1 MPIRTTRA
9 DPLDDVAQAGSIL
22 KRRYGLAAE
31 FENDYQQRYRG
42 LMTRRLLAPVVLGA
56 ASVLA
61 LAGCAGTTTQTDAA
75 APADGVVTVVA
86 STDVYGSIAEAVG
99 GDLVDVQSIITSPS
113 QDPHEYEAS
122 AQDQLTLK
130 NAGLVIEN
138 GAGYD
143 SFMESLIEASGTTAP
158 VITAVEYNHDY
169 PGAEGHDDG
178 AGAEPSAS
186 ADDHDHAEGEAHA
199 EGDGHD
205 HVEGFNEHV
214 WYDPHTVEDLAAAI
228 AQQLG
233 ELAPD
238 HVADF
243 NANAEAFTQQIEGL
257 EDSLGQ
263 IETKDAAAKVFVTEP
278 VPVYLIEAAGL
289 DNATPNEF
297 SEAVEEG
304 QDVPPA
310 TLLESLQLIESG
322 AVRVMIV
329 NPQTGGAE
337 TTQVEDAA
345 KAKGIPVIEF
355 TETLPEGQTY
365 ISWMQ
370 SNITA
375 LSDALTA

>member
-1 MPIRTTRA
+1 
-9 DPLDDVAQAGSIL
+9 
-22 KRRYGLAAE
+22 
-31 FENDYQQRYRG
+31 
-42 LMTRRLLAPVVLGA
+42 MTRRLLAPVALGA
-56 ASVLA
+56 VSVLA
-61 LAGCAGTTTQTDAA
+61 LAGCAGATTSTGST
-75 APADGVVTVVA
+75 ADSGGKVTVVA

-99 GDLVDVQSIITSPS
+99 GDFVDVQSIITSPS

-143 SFMESLIEASGTTAP
+143 AFMESLIEASGTTAP
-158 VITAVEYNHDY
+158 VLTAVEYNHDY
-169 PGAEGHDDG
+169 PGSEGHDDG
-178 AGAEPSAS
+178 ASAEPSAS
-186 ADDHDHAEGEAHA
+186 ADDHAHD
-199 EGDGHD
+199 EGDGHA
-205 HVEGFNEHV
+205 HIEGFNEHV
-214 WYDPHTVEDLAAAI
+214 WYDPHTVEDLTAAI
-228 AQQLG
+228 ADELG
-233 ELAPD
+233 RLAPD
-238 HVADF
+238 HAADF
-243 NANAEAFTQQIEGL
+243 TANADAFTQQIAGL
-257 EDSLGQ
+257 EDSLAR
-263 IETKDAAAKVFVTEP
+263 IESTDAGAKVFVTEP
-278 VPVYLIEAAGL
+278 VPVYLTTAAGL

-310 TLLESLQLIESG
+310 TLLESLQLLDSG
-322 AVRVMIV
+322 QIKVMIV

-337 TTQVEDAA
+337 VTQVEDEA

-375 LSDALTA
+375 LSDALAA

>member
-1 MPIRTTRA
+1 
-9 DPLDDVAQAGSIL
+9 
-22 KRRYGLAAE
+22 
-31 FENDYQQRYRG
+31 
-42 LMTRRLLAPVVLGA
+42 MTRRILAPVALGA

-61 LAGCAGTTTQTDAA
+61 LAGCAGGAPSAGSTSDATDK
-75 APADGVVTVVA
+75 VTVVA

-99 GDLVDVQSIITSPS
+99 GDFVDVQSIITSSS

-143 SFMESLIEASGTTAP
+143 AFMESLVEASGTSAP
-158 VITAVEYNHDY
+158 VITAVEFNHDY
-169 PGAEGHDDG
+169 PGAESHDEAHSDD
-178 AGAEPSAS
+178 ASPSPSES
-186 ADDHDHAEGEAHA
+186 ADDHDHDHAEGEASG
-199 EGDGHD
+199 EGHD
-205 HVEGFNEHV
+205 HIEGFNEHV
-214 WYDPHTVEDLAAAI
+214 WYDPHTIEDLAKDI
-228 AQQLG
+228 AEHLG

-238 HVADF
+238 HAADF
-243 NANAEAFTQQIEGL
+243 TSNADAFVAEIAGL

-263 IETKDAAAKVFVTEP
+263 VEAKDAGAKVFVTEP

-289 DNATPNEF
+289 ENATPAEF
-297 SEAVEEG
+297 SESVEEG

-310 TLLESLQLIESG
+310 TLLESLQLIDSG
-322 AVRVMIV
+322 EIRLMIV

-337 TTQVEDAA
+337 TTQVEDEA
-345 KAKGIPVIEF
+345 KAKNIPVIEF

>member
-1 MPIRTTRA
+1 
-9 DPLDDVAQAGSIL
+9 
-22 KRRYGLAAE
+22 
-31 FENDYQQRYRG
+31 
-42 LMTRRLLAPVVLGA
+42 MTRRLLAPVVLGA

-61 LAGCAGTTTQTDAA
+61 LAGCAGG
-75 APADGVVTVVA
+75 APASTASGATDGGKVAVVA

-99 GDLVDVQSIITSPS
+99 GDFVDVTSIITSPT

-143 SFMESLIEASGTTAP
+143 SFMEALVEASGTTAP
-158 VITAVEYNHDY
+158 VISAVEYNHDY
-169 PGAEGHDDG
+169 PGAESHDD
-178 AGAEPSAS
+178 ASPAPSES
-186 ADDHDHAEGEAHA
+186 ADDHAHD

-205 HVEGFNEHV
+205 HIEGFNEHV
-214 WYDPHTVEDLAAAI
+214 WYDPHTVEDLTAAI
-228 AQQLG
+228 ASKLG

-243 NANAEAFTQQIEGL
+243 NANAEAFTQQIAGL
-257 EDSLGQ
+257 EDSLDQ
-263 IETKDAAAKVFVTEP
+263 IKAKDAGQKIFVTEP
-278 VPVYLIEAAGL
+278 VPVYLTTAAGL

-297 SEAVEEG
+297 SESVEEG

-310 TLLESLQLIESG
+310 TLLESLQLLDSG
-322 AVRVMIV
+322 EIRVMIV

-337 TTQVEDAA
+337 VTQVQNEA
-345 KAKGIPVIEF
+345 KAKNIPVIEF

-375 LSDALTA
+375 LSDALAA